1 MRSFSIFLIVG
12 SLVFFSACSNNGTP
26 AGVPI
31 TVTVSATPV
40 TINPGQSSTLT
51 ATVTNTSNTA
61 VTWSITSPANF
72 GTLSSTTANPTTY
85 TAPAKVSSTTSVTIT
100 ATSAASSAATASVQ
114 IVVSSSAGTI
124 SLSPGAPQTINVGGN
139 LSVSATLNNTGSS
152 TVSWAVS
159 GPSGQNPGSVNPS
172 TGSSVTY
179 TAPATAPTAPVTLT
193 ATSGAATQTL
203 EITVLA
209 SGAGPNVAGLT
220 VGTGPVPYVNGV
232 LTSVQICAP
241 GSTTNCQ
248 TVDSILVDTGSYGL
262 RILGSQIPNIAL
274 APVTY
279 TDGSQMNE
287 CVQFLDGSFLWG
299 GVSAADIHIGGETA
313 SGVPVQVVADPPP
326 GTYSIPTSCSNGGTN
341 EDTQSSLAANGILG
355 VGAEPF
361 DCGLACDVN
370 GGLSSPPEP
379 AYYADCSSSGGCQPV
394 FASCG
399 SECSDSTPLQQVTNP
414 VIAFAADNNGDI
426 ISVAAPASGAA
437 PTTTGT
443 VVFGIGTESNNGWS
457 SSLITLP
464 LNSSDEFTTSGL
476 LNAPAALQASFIDSG
491 SNGLFFPNWPGFPI
505 CTSSPDFFCPSS
517 NTTLTGIINTSQV
530 NGFTGAANVAVD
542 NWNTQL
548 GSNTDQ
554 ALADLAGPEQAGSS
568 PAECTG
574 SPGSLSG
581 DCTFDFG
588 FPFFY
593 GQTIFT
599 AIDGQTVPATA
610 PAAPWFAY

>member
-31 TVTVSATPV
+31 TVAVSASPT
-40 TINPGQSSTLT
+40 TLNPGQSSTIT
-51 ATVTNTSNTA
+51 ASVTNTTNTA
-61 VTWSITSPANF
+61 VTWSITSPASF

-85 TAPAKVSSTTSVTIT
+85 TAPSKVSQTTSVTIT

-114 IVVSSSAGTI
+114 IVVESSAGTI
-124 SLSPGAPQTINVGGN
+124 SLSPGSPQTVNVSGS
-139 LSVSATLNNTGSS
+139 LQVTATLNNTGSS
-152 TVSWAVS
+152 SVTWSLLA
-159 GPSGQNPGSVNPS
+159 GSVGSLSSTSSNP
-172 TGSSVTY
+172 TTY
-179 TAPATAPTAPVTLT
+179 IAPATGTGTATLQ

-274 APVTY
+274 TPVTY
-279 TDGSQMNE
+279 SDGSQMNE

-299 GVSAADIHIGGETA
+299 GISAADIHIGGETA
-313 SGVPVQVVADPPP
+313 SGVPVQVIANP
-326 GTYSIPTSCSNGGTN
+326 TSFTIPTSCSNGGTN
-341 EDTQSSLAANGILG
+341 EDTQASLAANGILG

-370 GGLSSPPEP
+370 GGQPSPPEP
-379 AYYADCSSSGGCQPV
+379 AYYADCNSAGGCQPV

-399 SECSDSTPLQQVTNP
+399 AECSDSTPLQQVTNP
-414 VIAFAADNNGDI
+414 VVAFTADNQGTV
-426 ISVAAPASGAA
+426 ISMTAPAGGAA
-437 PTTTGT
+437 PTAAGT
-443 VVFGIGTESNNGWS
+443 LTFGIGSESNNA
-457 SSLITLP
+457 
-464 LNSSDEFTTSGL
+464 LNATNILEMNSGVDEFTTSGGPFPAPL
-476 LNAPAALQASFIDSG
+476 LESFIDSG
-491 SNGLFFPNWPGFPI
+491 SNGLLFPNAPGLTI
-505 CTSSPDFFCPSS
+505 CSDNPSFYCS
-517 NTTLTGIINTSQV
+517 TYGPASVVNTSQV
-530 NGFTGAANVAVD
+530 NNAVGAASFSVAD
-542 NWNTQL
+542 ADTLFGNSANE
-548 GSNTDQ
+548 
-554 ALADLAGPEQAGSS
+554 ALSDLAGPEQAQNPPLTCVNGN
-568 PAECTG
+568 PPT
-574 SPGSLSG
+574 G

-599 AIDGQTVPATA
+599 GIDGQTISSPTA
-610 PAAPWFAY
+610 PATPFVAY